1 MSNDLPT
8 LQSYIQNYVPLS
20 SADWE
25 QIEPYFKRRM
35 IDVGEHLLEE
45 GEICRHLHFVESGLF
60 HYYILKDGTPR
71 TKFFTIAP
79 YLFTSQ
85 RSFNEQIPAQESI
98 QAIELSIV
106 WSISYDDHQ
115 KLMALPSWNLLAR
128 KVTQE
133 VQFFTE
139 QILED
144 LQNET
149 AEARYRHLLENQPDL
164 LQRIPLRFLA
174 SYLGIAP
181 QSLSRIRQKIAT
193 KARKEALEEA
203 KRRKEEEAE
212 EE

>member
-1 MSNDLPT
+1 
-8 LQSYIQNYVPLS
+8 
-20 SADWE
+20 
-25 QIEPYFKRRM
+25 
-35 IDVGEHLLEE
+35 
-45 GEICRHLHFVESGLF
+45 
-60 HYYILKDGTPR
+60 
-71 TKFFTIAP
+71 
-79 YLFTSQ
+79 
-85 RSFNEQIPAQESI
+85 
-98 QAIELSIV
+98 
-106 WSISYDDHQ
+106 
-115 KLMALPSWNLLAR
+115 LPSWNLLAR